1 MFKNYN
7 MFKPCGQYNTA
18 NFNQATESYHP
29 MSFYIVEAV
38 AGELV
43 IKLRSVSG
51 KAPGSVG
58 SNGNGLDRHT

>member
-29 MSFYIVEAV
+29 MSFYIVEA
-38 AGELV
+38 LQ
-43 IKLRSVSG
+43 KLDHFADMMENGVND
-51 KAPGSVG
+51 APG
-58 SNGNGLDRHT
+58 GNMI